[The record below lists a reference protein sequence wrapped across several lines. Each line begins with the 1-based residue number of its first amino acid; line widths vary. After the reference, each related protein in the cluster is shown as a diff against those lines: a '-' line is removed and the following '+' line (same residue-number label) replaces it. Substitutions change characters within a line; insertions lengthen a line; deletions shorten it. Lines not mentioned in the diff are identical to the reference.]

1 MSKRSDS
8 WSWGFQ
14 PLLWQSLTL
23 LKYKKPTLVSPI
35 DYKLFPDLSSKQS
48 MLFSLSGPPSGHL
61 HRKHDFSPSLGHNR
75 KCCPSRDLKIS
86 FFWLTICFCFPRYSG
101 NDPQQ
106 LIKWGLNVA
115 ISFTPSWE
123 IFLIGS
129 LSVVCIPMFSLTKVE
144 RAASKTLMSARNLF
158 PLPHSAVALCFLS
171 PFINAAIHYVTVLKI
186 KFSAWV
192 LHDFTCLAN
201 SGSWAWNSKWPQ
213 MCVSHF
219 RVRFWQIKNHAME
232 SRAGLELDQVRNNC
246 STLCGNLFFL
256 ISLSMAASL
265 TCSSD
270 RMTIVLS
277 KAYLDSIGYNETHLQ
292 LNDPSCRPITT
303 DQVIFSFP
311 LNSCETTKEV
321 KRGKKGRVQANT
333 SLGMTGTHQNSLWI
347 GWEWI
352 NSRFTFT
359 LLTQLH
365 ISRLEDE
372 RYFSLVAPN
381 DQRGFQRKPRVIQTN

>member
-1 MSKRSDS
+1 
-8 WSWGFQ
+8 
-14 PLLWQSLTL
+14 
-23 LKYKKPTLVSPI
+23 
-35 DYKLFPDLSSKQS
+35 

-86 FFWLTICFCFPRYSG
+86 FFWLTICFCFPRYSENG
-101 NDPQQ
+101 PQQ

-158 PLPHSAVALCFLS
+158 PLPHSAVALCFLF
-171 PFINAAIHYVTVLKI
+171 PFINAAIHCVTVLKI

-213 MCVSHF
+213 TCVSHF
-219 RVRFWQIKNHAME
+219 R
-232 SRAGLELDQVRNNC
+232 
-246 STLCGNLFFL
+246 
-256 ISLSMAASL
+256 
-265 TCSSD
+265 
-270 RMTIVLS
+270 
-277 KAYLDSIGYNETHLQ
+277 DSIGYNETHLQ